1 MNQGIPAIFLDR
13 DGTINIDHGF
23 VHEIDKF
30 EFIDGAI
37 EAMIELKKMGYAL
50 VIVTNQSGIGRG
62 IYSEDQFLHL
72 SEWMDWSLADRG
84 IDLDGLYYCPHHPEA
99 EIEEYRIE
107 CDCRKPK
114 AGMLIEAQAHLAIDM
129 SSSIMVGDKL
139 ADIQAG
145 QAAKVG
151 MNILVR
157 SGQAITPEAEAQA
170 DIVIDSIAKLPEI
183 LKNLKNNHF
192 ERKSSEQ

>member
-1 MNQGIPAIFLDR
+1 
-13 DGTINIDHGF
+13 
-23 VHEIDKF
+23 
-30 EFIDGAI
+30 
-37 EAMIELKKMGYAL
+37 MIELKKMGYAL

-183 LKNLKNNHF
+183 LKNLK
-192 ERKSSEQ
+192 K

>member
-157 SGQAITPEAEAQA
+157 SGQAVTPEAEAQA
-170 DIVIDSIAKLPEI
+170 DIVIDSIAKLPEV
-183 LKNLKNNHF
+183 LKSLK
-192 ERKSSEQ
+192 K

>member
-157 SGQAITPEAEAQA
+157 SGQAVTSEAEAQA

-183 LKNLKNNHF
+183 LKNLKKQSF
-192 ERKSSEQ
+192 

>member
-1 MNQGIPAIFLDR
+1 
-13 DGTINIDHGF
+13 
-23 VHEIDKF
+23 
-30 EFIDGAI
+30 
-37 EAMIELKKMGYAL
+37 MGYAL

-183 LKNLKNNHF
+183 LKNLK
-192 ERKSSEQ
+192 K